1 MKKIIFGLPL
11 LFAGCAAL
19 VFYLAPPIS
28 PLPMLASKV
37 STGVVEPTDSQVSMP
52 TARPRA
58 TPKALQSGMPASFDG
73 TDVDGVFSVDAAGN
87 LQITRDI
94 VQIFDYFL
102 SAIGEDSLTASL
114 ARLEAYISAQLQ
126 QPAQGQARELLS
138 QYLDYKRQ
146 LIHLERDL
154 PQGASLDG
162 LRQRELAVQ
171 ALRARIFSQ
180 QVHHVFFASEE
191 GYNQFTLARLAVQH
205 DANLDP
211 LAKGR
216 AIDQLRA
223 QLPSELQDSVLPQL
237 QSELS
242 EQTAQLQA
250 AGGSSAQIQQLRQQL
265 VGEQAA
271 NRLASLDQQR
281 QKWQQRLLS
290 YQQASAQIQA
300 NPGLSATDKNAE
312 VKRLAEAQFNPQER
326 LRLQASS
333 ELASSRKQP

>member
-1 MKKIIFGLPL
+1 VKKIIIGLPV

-19 VFYLAPPIS
+19 VLYLAPPIS
-28 PLPMLASKV
+28 PIPMFTSSV
-37 STGVVEPTDSQVSMP
+37 STGLLEPIDNQTSMP
-52 TARPRA
+52 TATPRA
-58 TPKALQSGMPASFDG
+58 TTKALSASMPASFDG
-73 TDVDGVFSVDAAGN
+73 TEVDGTFTLDAAGN

-102 SAIGEDSLTASL
+102 SAIGEDSLTVSL
-114 ARLEAYISAQLQ
+114 ARLNAYIDAQLQ
-126 QPAQGQARELLS
+126 QPAQGQAHALLS

-146 LIHLERDL
+146 LILLERDL
-154 PQGASLDG
+154 PQVTSVDG

-171 ALRARIFSQ
+171 TLRARIFSQ
-180 QVHHVFFASEE
+180 QAHQAFFASEE
-191 GYNQFTLARLAVQH
+191 AYNQFTLARLAVQQ
-205 DANLDP
+205 DSKLNP

-237 QSELS
+237 QSELR

-281 QKWQQRLLS
+281 QNWQQRLRD
-290 YQQASAQIQA
+290 YQQASTQIQA
-300 NPGLSATDKNAE
+300 NLGLSATDKNAE
-312 VKRLAEAQFNPQER
+312 VQRLAEAQFNPQER

-333 ELASSRKQP
+333 GLAKP

>member
-1 MKKIIFGLPL
+1 VKKIIIGLPV

-19 VFYLAPPIS
+19 VLYLAPPIS
-28 PLPMLASKV
+28 PIPMFTSSV
-37 STGVVEPTDSQVSMP
+37 STGLLEPIDNQTSMP
-52 TARPRA
+52 TATPRA
-58 TPKALQSGMPASFDG
+58 TTKALSASMPASFDG
-73 TDVDGVFSVDAAGN
+73 TEVDGTFTLDAAGN

-102 SAIGEDSLTASL
+102 SAIGEDSLTVSL
-114 ARLEAYISAQLQ
+114 ARLNAYIDAQLQ
-126 QPAQGQARELLS
+126 QPAQGQAHALLS

-146 LIHLERDL
+146 LILLERDL
-154 PQGASLDG
+154 PQVTSVDG

-171 ALRARIFSQ
+171 TLRARIFSQ
-180 QVHHVFFASEE
+180 QAHQAFFASEE
-191 GYNQFTLARLAVQH
+191 AYNQFTLARLAVQQ
-205 DANLDP
+205 DSKLNP

-237 QSELS
+237 QSELR

-281 QKWQQRLLS
+281 QNWQQRLRD
-290 YQQASAQIQA
+290 YQQASTQIQA

-312 VKRLAEAQFNPQER
+312 VQRLAEAQFNPQER

-333 ELASSRKQP
+333 GLAKP